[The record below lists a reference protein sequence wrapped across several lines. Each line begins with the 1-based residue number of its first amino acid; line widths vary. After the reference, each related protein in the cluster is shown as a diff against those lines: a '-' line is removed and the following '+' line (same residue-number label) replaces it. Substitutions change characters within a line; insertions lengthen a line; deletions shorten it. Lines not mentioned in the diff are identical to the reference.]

1 MRKFFNL
8 LWVAA
13 SYVLFVANIWLLAA
27 PFTAPFLVEVTTTYG
42 GGMAGTLTGYINST
56 VLELTTQFYVIMGGL
71 LLINLNVM
79 LATRFLVLRNLA
91 NYVNVFFGGV
101 VSFLGLAVFAG
112 GFYIGLPTI
121 QLVVAFTLLTL
132 GWVYLDI
139 AVRHLRGEKVNV
151 AFRVAPEEEPV
162 SIVPV
167 IDVEQTVETVETVTD
182 AEIPVAE
189 TPKEATATA

>member
-1 MRKFFNL
+1 MRKFFNF

-27 PFTAPFLVEVTTTYG
+27 PFTAPFLVEAATTYG
-42 GGMAGTLTGYINST
+42 GGMGGTLSGYISST
-56 VLELTTQFYVIMGGL
+56 VLELSTQFYVIMGGL

-112 GFYIGLPTI
+112 GFYVGLPTV

-139 AVRHLRGEKVNV
+139 AVRHIRGETVNV
-151 AFRVAPEEEPV
+151 AFRVAPEEEPKTV
-162 SIVPV
+162 VPV
-167 IDVEQTVETVETVTD
+167 IDVETTVTD
-182 AEIPVAE
+182 VETPVE
-189 TPKEATATA
+189 TPKEAATATA